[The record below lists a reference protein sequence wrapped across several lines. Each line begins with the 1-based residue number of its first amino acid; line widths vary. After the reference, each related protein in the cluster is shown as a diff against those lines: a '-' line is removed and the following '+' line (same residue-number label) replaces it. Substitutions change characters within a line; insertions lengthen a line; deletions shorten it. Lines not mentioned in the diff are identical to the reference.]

1 LSLEEQPAG
10 GTQEPAMLMVEAAR
24 LARELAA
31 VLTTAE
37 ALGAALLVEIEQ
49 YSLADKTVTEVSVKS
64 RS

>member
-1 LSLEEQPAG
+1 
-10 GTQEPAMLMVEAAR
+10 MVEATR

-37 ALGAALLVEIEQ
+37 ALGAALLVEIEH

-64 RS
+64 RR